1 MESLENI
8 QPVVSNSNN
17 FQSSSE
23 IIDKKFQIVN
33 KIGLIYALG
42 SAIVYQ
48 IGEIYYSIFYKYFNT
63 FSKTY
68 KSDLSL
74 IITLLSIH
82 LTGTPLIFLLT
93 KIVKKAEVKKNKYG
107 CKKYFATYFI
117 ESALSI
123 TAGIIEVIVETLYS
137 LIFKKKVNKTIF
149 KLLLNDKKNILT
161 ESNIF
166 LSFFVVCLTGPI
178 SEEFI
183 FRKFLIDR
191 LAIYSK
197 TLAIFSSGIMFGIFH
212 SNFNQLF
219 PATLSGWVLAYSYA
233 ETGNILIPIS
243 YHIFWNTS
251 LNVITSFAH
260 LDEKEPLAT
269 YIIILVLIKLIGA
282 LIGIVLLIKYRKKIK
297 ISGEENKSKDKWKF
311 FKSYGMW
318 IYILEGFM
326 LFCIFYTNK
335 LILPDLFL

>member
-1 MESLENI
+1 M
-8 QPVVSNSNN
+8 
-17 FQSSSE
+17 
-23 IIDKKFQIVN
+23 
-33 KIGLIYALG
+33 
-42 SAIVYQ
+42 
-48 IGEIYYSIFYKYFNT
+48 
-63 FSKTY
+63 
-68 KSDLSL
+68 
-74 IITLLSIH
+74 
-82 LTGTPLIFLLT
+82 
-93 KIVKKAEVKKNKYG
+93 
-107 CKKYFATYFI
+107 
-117 ESALSI
+117 
-123 TAGIIEVIVETLYS
+123 
-137 LIFKKKVNKTIF
+137 
-149 KLLLNDKKNILT
+149 LLNDKKNILT

>member
-17 FQSSSE
+17 FQSPSE

-33 KIGLIYALG
+33 KIGLIYAIG

-82 LTGTPLIFLLT
+82 ITGTPLIYLLT
-93 KIVKKAEVKKNKYG
+93 KIVKKAEIKKNKYG
-107 CKKYFATYFI
+107 WKKYFATYFI

-123 TAGIIEVIVETLYS
+123 TAGLIEVIIETLYS

-191 LAIYSK
+191 LSIYSK

-212 SNFNQLF
+212 SNFKQLF

-251 LNVITSFAH
+251 LNIITSFTH
-260 LDEKEPLAT
+260 LDEKEPLAI
-269 YIIILVLIKLIGA
+269 YIIILVFIKLIGA

-318 IYILEGFM
+318 IFILEGFM

-335 LILPDLFL
+335 LILPEIFL